1 MAECEP
7 VRGRTY
13 DASFADIIAAGTRT
27 VTLDDGLELELRPM
41 PDETREHALD
51 PRVYELTK
59 KRLSGA
65 FVTPAGADFEAMR
78 KRPNKENHDIDAGDV
93 VETVET
99 MHLSGGDGDD
109 ERDIIL
115 YVFTPAGVEAPT
127 PVVAFYHGGG
137 FTVGNI
143 GMYRPAMR
151 YLAEQ
156 AGCVVVFPD
165 YRLAPEHPFPAGLN
179 DCDATL
185 DYLAEHAERLGI
197 DMDRVAVAGD
207 SAGGSL
213 ANGVVQLRAGTGLV
227 KLVMEMYPAV
237 DSGPVPPEWS
247 YELYPWLP
255 EQAVEAK
262 SRVDRIKASA
272 GDLSC
277 VYTSGDAAKMLDPLI
292 SAAYCDDLSVFPRT
306 VVASSEFDY
315 LRYQDERF
323 AQQLYAAD
331 VDVRAIRYL
340 GCDHGF
346 FEACGVMPQAEDLC
360 RVMAEEVRAL

>member
-1 MAECEP
+1 MAKD
-7 VRGRTY
+7 GRTY
-13 DASFADIIAAGTRT
+13 DASFADIIAAGTRI
-27 VTLDDGLELELRPM
+27 VVLDDGTELELRPM
-41 PDETREHALD
+41 PDEEREHALD
-51 PRVYELTK
+51 PRVYELTQ

-65 FVTPAGADFEAMR
+65 FVTPAGVDFEAMR
-78 KRPNKENHDIDAGDV
+78 KRPNKENHDIDDGNV
-93 VETVET
+93 TETVET
-99 MHLSGGDGDD
+99 MRLTGRDGDD
-109 ERDIIL
+109 LRDIEL
-115 YVFTPAGVEAPT
+115 YVFTPEGLAEPA

-143 GMYRPAMR
+143 GMYRPALR

-179 DCDATL
+179 DCDETL
-185 DYLAEHAERLGI
+185 DYLVEHAERLGI
-197 DMDRVAVAGD
+197 DMSRLAVAGD

-213 ANGVVQLRAGTGLV
+213 ANGVVQLRAGSGLV

-247 YELYPWLP
+247 YDMYPWLP

-262 SRVDRIKASA
+262 SRVDRIKASVDDLSAVYTA
-272 GDLSC
+272 GD
-277 VYTSGDAAKMLDPLI
+277 AQKMLDPLI
-292 SAAYCDDLSVFPRT
+292 SAAYCEDLSVFPRT
-306 VVASSEFDY
+306 VIVSSEFDY
-315 LRYQDERF
+315 LRYQNEKF
-323 AQQLYAAD
+323 AQQLRAAG
-331 VDVRAIRYL
+331 VEVRAIRYL

-360 RVMAEEVRAL
+360 RVMAAEVRKL

>member
-1 MAECEP
+1 MAKD
-7 VRGRTY
+7 GRTY
-13 DASFADIIAAGTRT
+13 DASFADIIAAGTRI
-27 VTLDDGLELELRPM
+27 VVLDDGTELELRPM
-41 PDETREHALD
+41 PDEEREHALD
-51 PRVYELTK
+51 PRVYELTQ

-65 FVTPAGADFEAMR
+65 FVTPAGVDFEAMR
-78 KRPNKENHDIDAGDV
+78 KRPNKENHDIDDGNV
-93 VETVET
+93 TETVET
-99 MHLSGGDGDD
+99 MRLTGRDGDD
-109 ERDIIL
+109 LRDIEL
-115 YVFTPAGVEAPT
+115 YVFTPEGLAEPA

-143 GMYRPAMR
+143 GMYRPALR

-179 DCDATL
+179 DCDETL
-185 DYLAEHAERLGI
+185 DYLVEHAERLGI
-197 DMDRVAVAGD
+197 DMSRLAVAGD

-213 ANGVVQLRAGTGLV
+213 ANGVVQLRAGSGLV

-247 YELYPWLP
+247 YDMYPWLP

-262 SRVDRIKASA
+262 SRVDRIKASVDDLSAVYTA
-272 GDLSC
+272 GD
-277 VYTSGDAAKMLDPLI
+277 AQKMLDPLI
-292 SAAYCDDLSVFPRT
+292 SAAYCEDLSVFPRT
-306 VVASSEFDY
+306 VVVSSEFDY
-315 LRYQDERF
+315 LRYQNEKF
-323 AQQLYAAD
+323 AQQLRAAG
-331 VDVRAIRYL
+331 VEVRAIRYL

-360 RVMAEEVRAL
+360 RVMAAEVRKL

>member
-1 MAECEP
+1 MAKD
-7 VRGRTY
+7 GRTY
-13 DASFADIIAAGTRT
+13 DASFADIIAVGTRI
-27 VTLDDGLELELRPM
+27 VVLDDGTELELRPM
-41 PDETREHALD
+41 PDEEREHALD
-51 PRVYELTK
+51 PRVYELTQ

-65 FVTPAGADFEAMR
+65 FVTPAGVDFEAMR
-78 KRPNKENHDIDAGDV
+78 KRPNKENHDIDSGGV
-93 VETVET
+93 TETVET
-99 MHLSGGDGDD
+99 MRLTGRDGGDV
-109 ERDIIL
+109 RDIEL
-115 YVFTPAGVEAPT
+115 YVFTPEELAAPA

-143 GMYRPAMR
+143 GMYRPALR

-156 AGCVVVFPD
+156 ADCVVVFPD

-179 DCDATL
+179 DCDETL

-197 DMDRVAVAGD
+197 DMGRLAVAGD

-213 ANGVVQLRAGTGLV
+213 ANGVVQLRAGSGLV

-247 YELYPWLP
+247 YDMYPWLP

-262 SRVDRIKASA
+262 SRVDRIKASVDDLSAVYTA
-272 GDLSC
+272 GD
-277 VYTSGDAAKMLDPLI
+277 AQKMLDPLI
-292 SAAYCDDLSVFPRT
+292 SAAYCEDLSVFPRT
-306 VVASSEFDY
+306 VVVSSEFDY
-315 LRYQDERF
+315 LRYQNEKF
-323 AQQLYAAD
+323 AQQLRAAG
-331 VDVRAIRYL
+331 VEVRAIRYL

-360 RVMAEEVRAL
+360 RVMAAEVRKL

>member
-1 MAECEP
+1 MAKD
-7 VRGRTY
+7 GRTY
-13 DASFADIIAAGTRT
+13 DASFADIIAEGARVVVLYDGT
-27 VTLDDGLELELRPM
+27 ELELRPM
-41 PDETREHALD
+41 PDEEREHALD
-51 PRVYELTK
+51 PRVYELTQ
-59 KRLSGA
+59 KRLSGT
-65 FVTPAGADFEAMR
+65 FVTPAGVDFEAMR
-78 KRPNKENHDIDAGDV
+78 RRPNKENHDIDDGNV
-93 VETVET
+93 TETVET
-99 MHLSGGDGDD
+99 MRLTGRDGDD
-109 ERDIIL
+109 LRDIEL
-115 YVFTPAGVEAPT
+115 YVFTPEGLAEPA

-143 GMYRPAMR
+143 GMYRPALR

-179 DCDATL
+179 DCDETL

-197 DMDRVAVAGD
+197 DMNRVAVAGD

-213 ANGVVQLRAGTGLV
+213 ANGVVQLRAGSGLV

-237 DSGPVPPEWS
+237 DGGPVPPEWS
-247 YELYPWLP
+247 YDMYPWLP

-272 GDLSC
+272 GDLSA
-277 VYTSGDAAKMLDPLI
+277 VYTAGDAQKMLDPLI

-306 VVASSEFDY
+306 VVVSSEFDY
-315 LRYQDERF
+315 LRYQNEKF
-323 AQQLYAAD
+323 AQQLRAAG
-331 VDVRAIRYL
+331 VEVRAIRYL

-346 FEACGVMPQAEDLC
+346 FEACGVMPQTEDLC
-360 RVMAEEVRAL
+360 RVMAAEVRKL

>member
-1 MAECEP
+1 MAKD
-7 VRGRTY
+7 GRTY
-13 DASFADIIAAGTRT
+13 DASFADIIAAGTRI
-27 VTLDDGLELELRPM
+27 VVLDDGTELELRPM
-41 PDETREHALD
+41 PDEEREHALD
-51 PRVYELTK
+51 PRVYELTQ

-65 FVTPAGADFEAMR
+65 FVTPAGVDFEAMR
-78 KRPNKENHDIDAGDV
+78 KRPNKENHDIDDGNV
-93 VETVET
+93 TETVET
-99 MHLSGGDGDD
+99 MRLTGRDGDD
-109 ERDIIL
+109 LRDIEL
-115 YVFTPAGVEAPT
+115 YVFTPEGLAEPA

-143 GMYRPAMR
+143 GMYRPALR

-179 DCDATL
+179 DCDETL

-197 DMDRVAVAGD
+197 DMSRLAVAGD

-213 ANGVVQLRAGTGLV
+213 ANGVVQLRAGSGLV

-247 YELYPWLP
+247 YEMYPWLP

-262 SRVDRIKASA
+262 SRVDRIKASVDDLSAVYTA
-272 GDLSC
+272 GD
-277 VYTSGDAAKMLDPLI
+277 AQKMLDPLI
-292 SAAYCDDLSVFPRT
+292 SAAYCEDLSVFPRT
-306 VVASSEFDY
+306 VVVSSEFDY
-315 LRYQDERF
+315 LRYQNEKF
-323 AQQLYAAD
+323 AQQLRAAG
-331 VDVRAIRYL
+331 VEVRAIRYL

-360 RVMAEEVRAL
+360 RVMAAEVRKL